1 MLIFSVRLAY
11 ILSTVLQ
18 KKPSRV
24 DSEGKIH
31 LFRRFHL
38 NKKKTSLKVA
48 AVASAMGLVFG
59 LVTATSSAAATDK
72 TWACKPTKSKP
83 VTVRLIEYFAG
94 PARTPLLNAYAR
106 QFEAKTPGV
115 KVEIISPSQADS
127 PAKITQ
133 LLQAKNIDIVE
144 PAGAILGQAMSAK
157 QIANIYPYFSKTK
170 GWAGLTDYS
179 KFQAELFGK
188 KTAYMIPNG
197 YYVKAA
203 FVRPEPIQAKAPA
216 ILTKIKAGTATWN
229 DILTAKS
236 TNTATSSMYAMRGA
250 RASFTQAIFVIRAY
264 NAPDLNSGGYYNAST
279 KTSMFNSAKSQEALD
294 LMMKIWRE
302 ASPAA
307 SVSWGYPEMVQGFVD
322 GVAHYLIQDN
332 EVIQIV
338 DEKFA
343 PYTSGKW
350 IMAQMPKG
358 PTGYSAQ
365 DVSGGGWSVAQSS
378 KCKNIASDFLD
389 FITTDPQHSSFARAY
404 GVGPVTKT
412 AEKDPFFKT
421 GAWAIYNKIGQDKK
435 EIKLDGSDVAQTCY
449 GEFFTQAD
457 KDMQAMYANTL
468 STKDAL
474 KSWAEFWDTKCVN
487 PYKK

>member
-1 MLIFSVRLAY
+1 VIN
-11 ILSTVLQ
+11 
-18 KKPSRV
+18 SRATRK
-24 DSEGKIH
+24 G
-31 LFRRFHL
+31 FA
-38 NKKKTSLKVA
+38 TVA
-48 AVASAMGLVFG
+48 AASLVISVLSMGS
-59 LVTATSSAAATDK
+59 SSAADA
-72 TWACKPTKSKP
+72 TWACKPTKAKP

-106 QFEAKTPGV
+106 QFEAKNPNV

-133 LLQAKNIDIVE
+133 LLQAKNVDIVE

-157 QIANIYPYFSKTK
+157 QLANIYPYFSKTK

-188 KTAYMIPNG
+188 KSTYMVPNG

-203 FVRPEPIQAKAPA
+203 FVRPEPIAAGAPA
-216 ILTKIKAGTATWN
+216 VLKKIKAGTATWA
-229 DILTAKS
+229 DILAAKS
-236 TNTATSSMYAMRGA
+236 SNTATSSMYAMRGA

-264 NAPDLNSGGYYNAST
+264 NAPDLNSGGYWNKST
-279 KTSMFNSAKSQEALD
+279 STSMFNSAKSKEALD
-294 LMMKIWRE
+294 LMMQIWRE
-302 ASPAA
+302 ASPKAA
-307 SVSWGYPEMVQGFVD
+307 VSWGYPEMVQGFVD

-343 PYTSGKW
+343 PFESGKW

-365 DVSGGGWSVAQSS
+365 DVSGGGWSIAQSS
-378 KCKNIASDFLD
+378 KCKNIATNFLD

-412 AEKDPFFKT
+412 AESDPFFKT
-421 GAWAIYNKIGQDKK
+421 GAWAIYDKIGKDKK

-457 KDMQAMYANTL
+457 KDMQAMYAGSL
-468 STKDAL
+468 STSDAL
-474 KSWAEFWDTKCVN
+474 KSWASFWDTKCIN
-487 PYKK
+487 PYNK

>member
-1 MLIFSVRLAY
+1 MIKK
-11 ILSTVLQ
+11 ST
-18 KKPSRV
+18 
-24 DSEGKIH
+24 
-31 LFRRFHL
+31 
-38 NKKKTSLKVA
+38 TLKVA
-48 AVASAMGLVFG
+48 AVASAMGLVLS

-106 QFEAKTPGV
+106 QFEASNPGV

-133 LLQAKNIDIVE
+133 LLQAKNVDIVE
-144 PAGAILGQAMSAK
+144 PSGAILGQAMSAK

-179 KFQAELFGK
+179 KFQAEIFKK

-197 YYVKAA
+197 YYVKAS

-236 TNTATSSMYAMRGA
+236 SNTPTSAMYAMRGG
-250 RASFTQAIFVIRAY
+250 RASHTQAIFIIRAY
-264 NAPDLNSGGYYNAST
+264 NAPDLNPGGYYNKST
-279 KTSMFNSAKSQEALD
+279 KTSMFNNPKSKEALD
-294 LMMKIWRE
+294 LMMKIWKE
-302 ASPAA
+302 ASPQA
-307 SVSWGYPEMVQGFVD
+307 SVTWGYPEMVQGFVD

-338 DEKFA
+338 DEKFS

-358 PTGYSAQ
+358 PGGYSAQ
-365 DVSGGGWSVAQSS
+365 DVTGGGWSVTQSS
-378 KCKNIASDFLD
+378 KCKNIAAKFLD
-389 FITTDPQHSSFARAY
+389 FITQDPQHSSFARAY

-412 AEKDPFFKT
+412 AEKDPFFKA
-421 GAWAIYNKIGQDKK
+421 GAWAIYDKIGKDPK
-435 EIKLDGSDVAQTCY
+435 ELKLDGTDVGQVCY

-468 STKDAL
+468 STADAL
-474 KSWAEFWDTKCVN
+474 KSWAEFWDTKCIN

>member
-1 MLIFSVRLAY
+1 LI
-11 ILSTVLQ
+11 
-18 KKPSRV
+18 
-24 DSEGKIH
+24 
-31 LFRRFHL
+31 
-38 NKKKTSLKVA
+38 KKKTSLKVA

-59 LVTATSSAAATDK
+59 LVSATSSAAATDA
-72 TWACKPTKSKP
+72 TWACKPSKSKP

-106 QFEAKTPGV
+106 QFEAKNPNV

-188 KTAYMIPNG
+188 KSAYMIPNG

-203 FVRPEPIQAKAPA
+203 FVRTEPIQAKAPA
-216 ILTKIKAGTATWN
+216 ILAKIKAGTATWN

-264 NAPDLNSGGYYNAST
+264 NAPDLNSGGYYNKST

-307 SVSWGYPEMVQGFVD
+307 SVTWGYPEMVQGFVD

-343 PYTSGKW
+343 PYSSGKW

-365 DVSGGGWSVAQSS
+365 DVSGGGWSVAQAS
-378 KCKNIASDFLD
+378 KCKNIATDFID

-412 AEKDPFFKT
+412 AVKDPFFKT
-421 GAWAIYNKIGQDKK
+421 GAWTIYKTIENDKK

-457 KDMQAMYANTL
+457 KDMQAMYANSL

-474 KSWAEFWDTKCVN
+474 KSWAEFWDTKCIN